1 MNDVPNGQARAGRPA
16 AGRAP
21 AGRDAASA
29 SPRCPLGAAV
39 CLSAC
44 PSLPGGRVTTTTQ
57 APGLSF
63 PVRSSLRVPDPA
75 SVLRAS
81 VGQPSSLAAC
91 PGLFSDFVS
100 ARTLIRVFVPMFPP
114 PPLFACHSGS
124 GGPISTHPWT
134 RAAGESGVSRT
145 HQPRLSLLTAATRA
159 PAGCRKK
166 RREGFIHT

>member
-1 MNDVPNGQARAGRPA
+1 MNDVPNGQARAGRPLV
-16 AGRAP
+16 
-21 AGRDAASA
+21 GRDAASA
-29 SPRCPLGAAV
+29 SLRCPLGAAV

-44 PSLPGGRVTTTTQ
+44 PSRPGGRVTTTVQ

-81 VGQPSSLAAC
+81 VGQPVPVSFPTSFQLAR
-91 PGLFSDFVS
+91 LFVS
-100 ARTLIRVFVPMFPP
+100 LYRCSLL

-134 RAAGESGVSRT
+134 RAAGESGVSRRR
-145 HQPRLSLLTAATRA
+145 QPRLSLLTAATRA
-159 PAGCRKK
+159 PAGRRKK

>member
-1 MNDVPNGQARAGRPA
+1 MNDVPNGQARAGWPA

-21 AGRDAASA
+21 ARRDAASA

-44 PSLPGGRVTTTTQ
+44 PSRPGGRVTTTVQ

-81 VGQPSSLAAC
+81 GSRPRSLPVPVSFPTSFQLAR
-91 PGLFSDFVS
+91 LFVS
-100 ARTLIRVFVPMFPP
+100 LYRCSLP

-159 PAGCRKK
+159 PAGRRKK